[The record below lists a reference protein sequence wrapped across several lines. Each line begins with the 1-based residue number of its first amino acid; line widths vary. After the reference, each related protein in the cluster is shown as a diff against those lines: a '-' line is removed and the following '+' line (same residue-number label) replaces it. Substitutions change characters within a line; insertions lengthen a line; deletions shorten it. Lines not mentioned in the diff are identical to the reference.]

1 MRPSLLS
8 RSKRAIALAMLA
20 FLQSAS
26 TTQAA
31 TTVSG
36 TVVVPMSPT
45 PGASNLQISFEERDN
60 HVIVFTI
67 QSHGLSSS
75 DPGFFKVEGPL
86 DCIRPVSTDG
96 AIVSATVMGTAM
108 NAHNFFAVGQRLA
121 FALADNEG
129 STDQVS
135 IIRQAAAPTTGGSVC
150 ASVTWDTFQFINV
163 VSGGFVIDDSL
174 S

>member
-8 RSKRAIALAMLA
+8 RSKRALALAMLA
-20 FLQSAS
+20 LLQSAS

-31 TTVSG
+31 ATVSG
-36 TVVVPMSPT
+36 TVVVPMSRT
-45 PGASNLQISFEERDN
+45 AGASKLQISFEERDN

-67 QSHGLSSS
+67 QSHGLPIS
-75 DPGFFKVEGPL
+75 DSAFFKVEGPL

-108 NAHNFFAVGQRLA
+108 NAHNFFAVGQRLV
-121 FALADNEG
+121 FALADNGSG

-135 IIRQAAAPTTGGSVC
+135 IIQQAAAPTNGGSVC
-150 ASVTWDTFQFINV
+150 DSVTWDTLQFINV
-163 VSGGFVIDDSL
+163 DSGGFVIDS
-174 S
+174 SV